1 MTGNLCNGG
10 EKREH
15 GVVVTNRRHVTGL
28 VPHCS
33 LESEI
38 GTFLTDRRARGLSQ
52 RTIQFYR
59 CELGAWH
66 EWLRRQGV
74 LDAVDIT
81 PDLLRRWLLSLGE
94 RRNPGGVHANYRA
107 VKAFLRWVWE
117 ENEIASTNPIR
128 RVRPPKLPQEV
139 LDPLASSDLKALLS
153 TCESRSF
160 FGCRDR
166 AMLLALLDTGCRANE
181 FRSLN
186 IEDVDLSSGT
196 VMVRHGKGGKQRITF
211 LGTKSRR
218 EIRRYLR
225 FRPGASDE
233 APLWVSHQG
242 KRLTYSGLRSVVRR
256 RAEIAGIPA
265 PPLHSFRRAFA
276 TNSLRSGVNV
286 YSLQRLMGH
295 ADLTM
300 LRRYLKQTDSDLR
313 EAHRKA
319 GPVDNML

>member
-1 MTGNLCNGG
+1 M
-10 EKREH
+10 REGI
-15 GVVVTNRRHVTGL
+15 GVQQGSPVLRATRERETVHLTPKIATKA
-28 VPHCS
+28 
-33 LESEI
+33 EI
-38 GTFLTDRRARGLSQ
+38 AAFLTDRQARGLSD
-52 RTIQFYR
+52 RTLQFYR
-59 CELGAWH
+59 CELGTWH
-66 EWLRRQGV
+66 DWMEER
-74 LDAVDIT
+74 DASSLTDVT
-81 PDLLRRWLLSLGE
+81 PDLLRRWLLSLAE

-117 ENEIASTNPIR
+117 ENEIVSTNPIR

-139 LDPLASSDLKALLS
+139 LDPLASSDLKALLT

-166 AMLLALLDTGCRANE
+166 AMLLALLDTGCRASE
-181 FRSLN
+181 FLSLN